1 MSLVKRIDLKFILE
15 AKSFWSK
22 IILDLQRL
30 DISNELSL
38 MERELFLVMKT
49 LILMEL
55 IADPLVKYVQTN
67 CCRNA
72 C

>member
-15 AKSFWSK
+15 AKSLWEK
-22 IILDLQRL
+22 IIMDLQRL

-38 MERELFLVMKT
+38 MERELFQVMEA
-49 LILMEL
+49 LNLMEL
-55 IADPLVKYVQTN
+55 ITDPVVKYVQTN

>member
-1 MSLVKRIDLKFILE
+1 MSLIKRIDLKFILE
-15 AKSFWSK
+15 AKSLWEK
-22 IILDLQRL
+22 IIMDLQRL

-38 MERELFLVMKT
+38 MERELFQVMEA
-49 LILMEL
+49 LNLMEL
-55 IADPLVKYVQTN
+55 ITDPVVKYVQTN